1 MQGLSYCL
9 IHMPCLAHRRAHTK
23 ARTQD
28 ASRVVLLNCTDT
40 VTSDHCQAAEGACC
54 TYIDPFADGWQQ
66 TSKCLQLLRS
76 IYGFQKAS
84 PRCFLPLLFLS
95 SKPHALPAHD
105 KECIL
110 RSKSMGGNH
119 GARMRTHAPNICS
132 AHGGNQT
139 SHFTYLSQ
147 GSA

>member
-1 MQGLSYCL
+1 
-9 IHMPCLAHRRAHTK
+9 MPCSAHRRAHTK

-40 VTSDHCQAAEGACC
+40 VTNDNCQAAEGACC

-66 TSKCLQLLRS
+66 TSKRLQLLRS

-95 SKPHALPAHD
+95 SKSHALPAHD
-105 KECIL
+105 KECAAYYVEWQTL
-110 RSKSMGGNH
+110 EKDHRAKMK
-119 GARMRTHAPNICS
+119 THVAKFCS
-132 AHGGNQT
+132 AHGGSQT
-139 SHFTYLSQ
+139 SHLNYL
-147 GSA
+147 GHDSAWK